1 MNWDAIGASGEVF
14 GAIAVV
20 ISIGYLAIQ
29 IRESTRT
36 AKLAAT
42 RDLFSEF
49 HLAVSANSADDII
62 TEIWLVGVRDRSRLT
77 HADRFR
83 FGQMLYR
90 MLAAFEQQYLHLQE
104 NTISSKYFEA
114 QIGAF
119 EATVTYPGVRDF
131 WEANKKIFHDDF
143 QRYVNDLIRS
153 TPETAADEFK
163 PKRIDIDA

>member
-1 MNWDAIGASGEVF
+1 MNWDAIGASREVF

-29 IRESTRT
+29 VRESTRT

-42 RDLFSEF
+42 RELFAEF
-49 HLAVSANSADDII
+49 HLAVSANTADDII

-83 FGQMLYR
+83 FGQTVYR
-90 MLAAFEQQYLHLQE
+90 IIAAFEQQYLHLIE
-104 NTISSKYFEA
+104 NSINTKYFES

-119 EATVTYPGVRDF
+119 EATVTYPGVRDY
-131 WEANKKIFHDDF
+131 WEAVQKGFHDDF
-143 QRYVNDLIRS
+143 QHYVNELISS
-153 TPETAADEFK
+153 TPVTVANEFK
-163 PKRIDIDA
+163 PKHIDLDV